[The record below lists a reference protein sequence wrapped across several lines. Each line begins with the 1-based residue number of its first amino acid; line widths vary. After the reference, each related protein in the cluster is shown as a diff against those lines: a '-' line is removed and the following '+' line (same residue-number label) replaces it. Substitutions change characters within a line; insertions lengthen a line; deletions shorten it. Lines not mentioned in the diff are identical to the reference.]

1 MCGYMCV
8 HAHSVVSDSLNPM
21 DCSLPGSLVHGI
33 FQARI
38 LDWSGLPFPSP
49 GDLPH
54 PGIELRLLHWQ
65 TVSLP
70 LYHLGSPQQRIIW
83 LKMSIVPKLR
93 NRGLIALQPARVSF
107 LRQMCWDHHSPLQ
120 PFTLLLGKISLLT
133 WPQRSR
139 GGSHPL
145 FTQSWIQPH
154 RPLGH
159 SKHSST
165 QPQPSHCYSLD
176 LEHSPPSPGELP
188 FILQISSYFAPSGGD
203 LPSLPLSPQSTQ
215 VLLLSTS

>member
-1 MCGYMCV
+1 MPVAARGCFAKDSAELDTTEVTACTHANILTHRPILYNRDYVCVCVCV
-8 HAHSVVSDSLNPM
+8 HAHSVVSDSLDPM
-21 DCSLPGSLVHGI
+21 DCSLPGSLVRGI

-54 PGIELRLLHWQ
+54 PGIELHLLHWQ
-65 TVSLP
+65 MDSTTSPPGKPTTKNYLAEDVSSAEVEKPWFNSTAASQSQLETDV
-70 LYHLGSPQQRIIW
+70 LGSP
-83 LKMSIVPKLR
+83 L
-93 NRGLIALQPARVSF
+93 
-107 LRQMCWDHHSPLQ
+107 PLQ

-154 RPLGH
+154 QPLGL

-165 QPQPSHCYSLD
+165 
-176 LEHSPPSPGELP
+176 
-188 FILQISSYFAPSGGD
+188 
-203 LPSLPLSPQSTQ
+203 
-215 VLLLSTS
+215 